1 MKWLV
6 VVIFSGVLQNGTM
19 ETFVFTNPRFNT
31 VEECIVYANNP
42 PDIRNMVRRIY
53 AEYNEIKDIH
63 KVVCSTEKQII
74 EVLRLS
80 VGEDT

>member
-31 VEECIVYANNP
+31 VEECILYANNP
-42 PDIRNMVRRIY
+42 PDIQNMVRRIY

>member
-42 PDIRNMVRRIY
+42 SDIRNMVRRIY